1 MDELPLIRT
10 AAAGLELIT
19 QCRKVSALGYLLD
32 MDERGKVA
40 SDATEKVIG
49 AQLSTRPRRPKLPTS
64 PSRQGSWRLRR
75 ASCPRMCW

>member
-32 MDERGKVA
+32 MDERGKAA
-40 SDATEKVIG
+40 SDATEKSSEPQ
-49 AQLSTRPRRPKLPTS
+49 A
-64 PSRQGSWRLRR
+64 
-75 ASCPRMCW
+75 